1 MRQVRDTPSKCGSPS
16 AQGDPFAL
24 FLIELGLE
32 AYSCTPA
39 ALHGKMTSCRPSYGS
54 YCCVTWCQ
62 NNGRTQKKPGT
73 CFFRIPRDSRSAAWV
88 TYSRRADLMEKPA
101 SVLYNSY
108 RMCSDHF
115 TAQDFMDPGHTRL
128 TKKAVPTVYPDSL
141 DVSPTQVFVVTS
153 PQSTVPEDHLEKA
166 ICIISLSEDPAVQ
179 GYSHPVDDEQAS
191 EDVVEETCEKS
202 SLVAASHVAKGSLQV
217 MSGCNTSLSELDAAD
232 SQVDLS
238 GSSSIGAECYAV
250 HDGMS
255 TSASSFIDKAASSGG
270 DLPVAFN
277 GLARGSPSKKFRTT
291 IQRLQ
296 SKVASYRRTIAR
308 LRKQQSKLLPSISKA
323 LEIIRPCVTEEVF
336 KLLCA
341 HMQLQEKGNGK
352 RFPAWVRKFALHL
365 YFRGPRAYE
374 YLAPIFSLP
383 TPRSLRRWISNLGD
397 EQV

>member
-1 MRQVRDTPSKCGSPS
+1 
-16 AQGDPFAL
+16 
-24 FLIELGLE
+24 
-32 AYSCTPA
+32 
-39 ALHGKMTSCRPSYGS
+39 MTSCRPSYGS
-54 YCCVTWCQ
+54 YCCVAWCQ

-73 CFFRIPRDSRSAAWV
+73 CFFRIPRDSRITSQKKREPGKEIQQAPRLAAWV

-101 SVLYNSY
+101 SVLYKSY

-128 TKKAVPTVYPDSL
+128 TKRAVPTVYPDSV
-141 DVSPTQVFVVTS
+141 DMSPAQVFVVTS
-153 PQSTVPEDHLEKA
+153 PQNTVHEDHLEKS

-179 GYSHPVDDEQAS
+179 GYSHAVDDEQAS

-202 SLVAASHVAKGSLQV
+202 SLVAASHVAEGSLQV
-217 MSGCNTSLSELDAAD
+217 MSGGNTSLSELGAAD

-238 GSSSIGAECYAV
+238 GSSSTGAECYAA

-255 TSASSFIDKAASSGG
+255 TSTSSFIDKAASSGEDLPDGMSTSTSSFIDKAASSGG

-277 GLARGSPSKKFRTT
+277 GVARGSPSKKFRTT
-291 IQRLQ
+291 IHRLQ

-323 LEIIRPCVTEEVF
+323 LEMIRPFVSEEVF
-336 KLLCA
+336 KLVCA
-341 HMQLQEKGNGK
+341 HMQLQKKGNGK
-352 RFPAWVRKFALHL
+352 RFPAWVKKFALDL

-383 TPRSLRRWISNLGD
+383 TPRSLRRWISNLTD

>member
-1 MRQVRDTPSKCGSPS
+1 
-16 AQGDPFAL
+16 
-24 FLIELGLE
+24 
-32 AYSCTPA
+32 
-39 ALHGKMTSCRPSYGS
+39 MTSCRPSYGS
-54 YCCVTWCQ
+54 YCCVPWCQ

-101 SVLYNSY
+101 SVLYTSY
-108 RMCSDHF
+108 RMCSEHF
-115 TAQDFMDPGHTRL
+115 TGQDFMDPGHTRL
-128 TKKAVPTVYPDSL
+128 TKRAVPTVYPDSV
-141 DVSPTQVFVVTS
+141 DVSPAQVFVVTS
-153 PQSTVPEDHLEKA
+153 PQNTVPEDHLEKA
-166 ICIISLSEDPAVQ
+166 VCIISLSEDPAVQ
-179 GYSHPVDDEQAS
+179 GYSHPVDDEQAG

-202 SLVAASHVAKGSLQV
+202 SLMAASHVA
-217 MSGCNTSLSELDAAD
+217 E
-232 SQVDLS
+232 
-238 GSSSIGAECYAV
+238 
-250 HDGMS
+250 DGMS
-255 TSASSFIDKAASSGG
+255 TSTSSFIDKAASSGG

-277 GLARGSPSKKFRTT
+277 GVARGSPSKKFRRT

-308 LRKQQSKLLPSISKA
+308 LRKQQSKLLLSVSKA

-341 HMQLQEKGNGK
+341 HMQLQQKGNGK

-383 TPRSLRRWISNLGD
+383 TPRSLRRWISNLAD

>member
-1 MRQVRDTPSKCGSPS
+1 
-16 AQGDPFAL
+16 
-24 FLIELGLE
+24 
-32 AYSCTPA
+32 
-39 ALHGKMTSCRPSYGS
+39 MTSCRPSYGS
-54 YCCVTWCQ
+54 YCCVAWCQ

-73 CFFRIPRDSRSAAWV
+73 CFFRIPRDSRITSQKKREPGKEIQQAPRLAAWV

-101 SVLYNSY
+101 SVLYKSY

-128 TKKAVPTVYPDSL
+128 TKRAVPTVYPDSV
-141 DVSPTQVFVVTS
+141 DMSPAQVFVVTS
-153 PQSTVPEDHLEKA
+153 PQNTVHEDHLEKS

-179 GYSHPVDDEQAS
+179 GYSHAVDDEQAS

-202 SLVAASHVAKGSLQV
+202 SLVAASHVA
-217 MSGCNTSLSELDAAD
+217 E
-232 SQVDLS
+232 
-238 GSSSIGAECYAV
+238 
-250 HDGMS
+250 DGMS
-255 TSASSFIDKAASSGG
+255 TSTSSFIDKAASSGEDLPDGMSTSTSSFIDKAASSGG

-277 GLARGSPSKKFRTT
+277 GVARGSPSKKFRTT
-291 IQRLQ
+291 IHRLQ

-323 LEIIRPCVTEEVF
+323 LEMIRPFVSEEVF
-336 KLLCA
+336 KLVCA
-341 HMQLQEKGNGK
+341 HMQLQKKGNGK
-352 RFPAWVRKFALHL
+352 RFPAWVKKFALDL

-383 TPRSLRRWISNLGD
+383 TPRSLRRWISNLTD